1 MKRNFLIGIVV
12 MAIMGVV
19 TVNFG
24 LNSSTNGLSDMS
36 LANVEALAQ
45 NEDGGTSVG
54 VCFMRVGPSGK
65 LDQRRF
71 CDPRTSVTM
80 IYPCG
85 DESLDFY
92 ADTNKDRCTN

>member
-65 LDQRRF
+65 YDQRRF
-71 CDPRTSVTM
+71 CDSKTNANM
-80 IYPCG
+80 IYPCPNM
-85 DESLDFY
+85 SFDFY
-92 ADTNKDRCTN
+92 SDTLKDRCTN